1 MLYASSRQGVISVA
15 EKGAALKIVKKIEAS
30 DPDELSPES
39 IEEEFKPKVEVKK
52 AFDRPKRPGRR

>member
-1 MLYASSRQGVISVA
+1 MLYASSRMGVIAVA

-39 IEEEFKPKVEVKK
+39 IEEEFKPKVETKK

>member
-1 MLYASSRQGVISVA
+1 MLYASSRQGVIAVA

-30 DPDELSPES
+30 DPDELSPKS
-39 IEEEFKPKVEVKK
+39 IEEEFKPKVETKK